1 MAFTWVNYDESFLKE
16 ILEKSELDSQ
26 QRADLHDAL
35 KNNDKDVL
43 ISIMCSICSEP
54 DISFVKQYRTIIEK
68 SFRSA
73 KHFTL
78 PAEHSTKSGRH

>member
-43 ISIMCSICSEP
+43 ISIMCSICSVEL
-54 DISFVKQYRTIIEK
+54 SRNVQSKKTQNLK
-68 SFRSA
+68 
-73 KHFTL
+73 
-78 PAEHSTKSGRH
+78 